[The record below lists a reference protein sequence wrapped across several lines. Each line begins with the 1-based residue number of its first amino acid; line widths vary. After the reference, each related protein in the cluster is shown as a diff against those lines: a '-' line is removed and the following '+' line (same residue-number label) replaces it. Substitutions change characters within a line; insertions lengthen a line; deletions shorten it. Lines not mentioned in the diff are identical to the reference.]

1 MDKLRLEILSLEGII
16 FNEEII
22 CASFSTISGI
32 ISVLLG
38 HVNLITRLIAGE
50 MVIESLSG
58 VKRIVTSNGF
68 VEINC
73 NNINVVAEF
82 AAYANKANEQKIRQ
96 VIELA
101 KNIRNKSKRFAKT
114 LIC

>member
-1 MDKLRLEILSLEGII
+1 MNKLKLEILSLEGIV

-22 CASFSTISGI
+22 CASFFTVSGI

-38 HVNLITRLIAGE
+38 HVNLMTRLIAGE
-50 MVIESLSG
+50 IVIEGLSG
-58 VKRIVTSNGF
+58 MKRIVTSSGF
-68 VEINC
+68 VEIDC
-73 NNINVVAEF
+73 NNINVIAEF

-101 KNIRNKSKRFAKT
+101 KGMRNKSKRFAKT